1 MLRREQHGREAWE
14 GAGPAG
20 MRCLSI
26 HMRAGLLNVNLPEA
40 EKIENN
46 NPLVDHSF
54 GLMLLFVGRWLGG
67 TKPGRVDKALSAYQ
81 NEIAQTNY
89 LSPVTVYSDAW
100 SLRERWWPGKRPVL
114 QAVLGASLNES
125 LVTHQGG
132 SPVLQAVQGSFH
144 CRPHACRQQSH
155 CSTRL
160 SDMLQPSKGHSLV
173 EQTSLLTIRLTREL
187 SATCT
192 VVA

>member
-20 MRCLSI
+20 LRCLSI
-26 HMRAGLLNVNLPEA
+26 HMRAELLNVNLPEA

-54 GLMLLFVGRWLGG
+54 GLMLLLVGRWFGG

-89 LSPVTVYSDAW
+89 LSL
-100 SLRERWWPGKRPVL
+100 SLCT
-114 QAVLGASLNES
+114 QTLGPFGS
-125 LVTHQGG
+125 VGG
-132 SPVLQAVQGSFH
+132 RAKDQCCKQ
-144 CRPHACRQQSH
+144 C
-155 CSTRL
+155 
-160 SDMLQPSKGHSLV
+160 
-173 EQTSLLTIRLTREL
+173 
-187 SATCT
+187 
-192 VVA
+192 